1 MEYEDLTYFLQHVG
15 KDPSRLVFED
25 ELTGIYNR
33 RFLLSYLQHKI
44 DWDSLESHPASL
56 LMMDVD
62 DFKEINDTYGHDVGD
77 QALIWVAGLIRDVAG
92 DKCLAIRYGGDEFM
106 ILMPGGDKKAAMHMG
121 ERILERSREGPVPL
135 AEMEAEFSV
144 TLSIGIAS
152 APDEADSGKALI
164 QKADRALYQAKNSG
178 RDRIANAKHVELQQV
193 FPKAALQQLERT
205 TIAGRKRQL
214 AQVAKALKEYS
225 KCQSHQFVIV
235 EGAAGMGKSEFLKAI
250 QRNLGP
256 SKIQQIGVKGIPQ
269 ELFRPYYLTTN
280 ILVELLNQRPD
291 NGAGIF
297 EGMSPREISYLSQVL
312 PQLGEA
318 EEYPHE
324 DEKANRE
331 GIFTTLVRFIP
342 KALDSRP
349 LVLLIDDLHFSDE
362 ASLLLLRRLLLRQ
375 DIPIFLC
382 GAAPG
387 TPHGTASG
395 QSVPLERFLAAY
407 QEELGIHR
415 VTLTPLSAKDIADH
429 IQGIFPQVSLP
440 ENFEHVLTVITQGNP
455 LFVSEI
461 LRKLVLDQKITL
473 AGQQWVIEPP
483 EEDYLPSSLEE
494 IVNEKIAALDAESRQ
509 ILEQASTFG
518 ENVSLSHLTGSSEK
532 KEVAVLEFLDH
543 AVAQGLVSSDFQMN
557 DETIRFLGKRVVD
570 ITYGGIHEEQKQGLH
585 ERIGTYQETLYK
597 QRLLPSAATLAYHF
611 QRSANLEKA
620 RAYEE
625 WQQEYNN
632 KIFDAEE
639 AKDYTG
645 DAPSDITDG
654 VALDPESLSLIPT
667 VIRSLLTAVRN
678 IKLYPPESKA
688 TVSAISQLKEAIDK
702 ILADNNRLTVRQEKQ
717 RLVVNGEE
725 ADITEF
731 KSAAEAFVKFLSQFE
746 LRSIAFSGNL
756 SEQELSVMLEAFGR
770 IDRKTIHRRFWHR
783 FVVEQH
789 LAHIELKQVRYA
801 KMAEDDQKEGEE
813 ISKGTAGATP
823 MKTSSQLVA
832 REQGLDERGLAQI
845 PEVLRCMLTAVS
857 KLKLYPPESTV
868 IARATGDLFQT
879 LRNILSMRPALTL
892 ARVGNTLLVNGQKV
906 DTSDFE
912 TVAKSFLRLLSS
924 AKLRSL
930 TFLEHIS
937 SQELITS
944 IVALGQ
950 PPGDGSSREAWG
962 RFARQYNLSGIL
974 FNEHLYGVVGEP
986 AAAGEHKPGEIRP
999 ATGAELGDS
1008 FLESVP
1014 DLVRDLFLKGKAEET
1029 ERVINQLFEGFAG
1042 QPPEMRTKVIHLCA
1056 SLLEGLGLASQPQFA
1071 ELVINPLLLVLSEE
1085 EDSGV
1090 LREVAGLLSRT
1101 ASNLIQFGEYQTAS
1115 RILNHL
1121 RDCQEQ
1127 LESRGEQG
1135 QPQAIVLPR
1144 ELEPIAEMLLVED
1157 LKSAE
1162 PSRQQR
1168 AAPVLASLGRL
1179 AMPPLIEL
1187 IKEEDDLR
1195 VRAIAARLLQKMGP
1209 QADELLRRELVLEG
1223 VAEQRVR
1230 ILEVIDSLTR
1240 DLKTEL
1246 AYALGDQSP
1255 RVRQAGLRLAER
1267 LGDTQA
1273 AELLLDYAYHQ
1284 ELGLAVPA
1292 IKHVGK
1298 LKPAGAVK
1306 VLLSLL
1312 DTAKETER
1320 VIACVQAL
1328 GQIADPASI
1337 EPLAKVLSRRGF
1349 FSLRRKPRSQV
1360 RATAA
1365 FALAQIANPRAAEV
1379 LARFVN
1385 DRDPRVRQIARRTD
1399 LKGYIRVSQRQ
1410 SKLKP

>member
-77 QALIWVAGLIRDVAG
+77 QVLIWVAGLVRDVAG
-92 DKCLAIRYGGDEFM
+92 DKGLAIRYGGDEFM
-106 ILMPGGDKKAAMHMG
+106 MLMPGGDKKAAMHMG

-135 AEMEAEFSV
+135 AEMEAEFSA
-144 TLSIGIAS
+144 TLSIGVAS
-152 APDEADSGKALI
+152 APDEADSGRALI
-164 QKADRALYQAKNSG
+164 QKADTALYQAKNSG
-178 RDRIANAKHVELQQV
+178 RDRIASAEHVELQQV
-193 FPKAALQQLERT
+193 FPKAALQQLERA

-225 KCQSHQFVIV
+225 KRHSQFVIV

-250 QRNLGP
+250 QRNLGS
-256 SKIQQIGVKGIPQ
+256 SKIQQIGVNGIPQ

-291 NGAGIF
+291 KGGGIF

-318 EEYPHE
+318 EEYHHE

-342 KALDSRP
+342 KALDNRP
-349 LVLLIDDLHFSDE
+349 LILLIDDLHFSDE

-375 DIPIFLC
+375 DIPIFIC
-382 GAAPG
+382 GAAPE
-387 TPHGTASG
+387 TPRGTAPG

-440 ENFEHVLTVITQGNP
+440 ENFEHVLTGITQGNP

-461 LRKLVLDQKITL
+461 LRKLVLDQKVTL
-473 AGQQWVIEPP
+473 AGQQWVIAPP

-518 ENVSLSHLTGSSEK
+518 ENVSLSQLTGSSEK
-532 KEVAVLEFLDH
+532 KEAAVLEFLDH

-557 DETIRFLGKRVVD
+557 DETIRFLSKRVVH

-632 KIFDAEE
+632 KMFDAEE

-645 DAPSDITDG
+645 DALSDITGD
-654 VALDPESLSLIPT
+654 APLDPESLSVIPT

-717 RLVVNGEE
+717 GLLVNGEE
-725 ADITEF
+725 VDITEF

-746 LRSIAFSGNL
+746 LRSIAFSGSF
-756 SEQELSVMLEAFGR
+756 SEQELRVMLEAFSR
-770 IDRKTIHRRFWHR
+770 IDRKTIHRQFWQR

-789 LAHIELKQVRYA
+789 LAHIELKQVHYA

-813 ISKGTAGATP
+813 ISKAAAVATP

-832 REQGLDERGLAQI
+832 REQGLDEQGLAQI

-857 KLKLYPPESTV
+857 KLKLYPPESKV
-868 IARATGDLFQT
+868 ITRATGDLFQT
-879 LRNILSMRPALTL
+879 LRSILSMRPGLTL
-892 ARVGNTLLVNGQKV
+892 TRVGNALLVNGQKV

-912 TVAKSFLRLLSS
+912 TVAKGFLRLLSS

-937 SQELITS
+937 PQELIIS
-944 IVALGQ
+944 IAALGQ
-950 PPGDGSSREAWG
+950 PPGDGSSSEAWG
-962 RFARQYNLSGIL
+962 RFARKYNLSGIL
-974 FNEHLYGVVGEP
+974 FNEHLYGVVGEQ
-986 AAAGEHKPGEIRP
+986 ADVGSGQGELAEEP
-999 ATGAELGDS
+999 AELVDP

-1014 DLVRDLFLKGKAEET
+1014 DLVRDLVGKGNAEET
-1029 ERVINQLFEGFAG
+1029 ERVINQLFQGFAG
-1042 QPPEMRTKVIHLCA
+1042 QTPEMRTKVIHLCA
-1056 SLLEGLGLASQPQFA
+1056 SLLEGLGLASQPQFV
-1071 ELVINPLLLVLSEE
+1071 ELVINPLLLVLGEE
-1085 EDSGV
+1085 KDSGV
-1090 LREVAGLLSRT
+1090 LGEVASLLSRT

-1127 LESRGEQG
+1127 LESRGEQV

-1144 ELEPIAEMLLVED
+1144 ELEPIAQMLLVED

-1162 PSRQQR
+1162 PSRLQR

-1195 VRAIAARLLQKMGP
+1195 VRAIAARLLQKLGP

-1230 ILEVIDSLTR
+1230 ILEVIDSLNR

-1337 EPLAKVLSRRGF
+1337 EPLAKVLTRRGF

-1385 DRDPRVRQIARRTD
+1385 DRDPRVRQIARSRAN
-1399 LKGYIRVSQRQ
+1399 G
-1410 SKLKP
+1410 